1 MRRKLRRHL
10 AFLMAVLMMLSLMG
24 VQVLA
29 EGVQVEAVQ
38 TTEGTDCTVLPEET
52 DAEETSRSEMQ
63 KLDAKESPPDSYK
76 GFSDSRCQWNNRIRS
91 DCLSVASK

>member
-1 MRRKLRRHL
+1 MRRKLRRHF

-38 TTEGTDCTVLPEET
+38 TIQREQIVPCSRKKQMRKRLP
-52 DAEETSRSEMQ
+52 DQ
-63 KLDAKESPPDSYK
+63 KCRNQTQKNLP
-76 GFSDSRCQWNNRIRS
+76 
-91 DCLSVASK
+91 LSLEQ